1 MIFMGLYFLLCILIL
16 PNMVYVSE
24 GSSIALSSVSG
35 TLAVVVGGIVLMII
49 GGIMARKTSP
59 FLNY

>member
-1 MIFMGLYFLLCILIL
+1 
-16 PNMVYVSE
+16 MVYVSE

-49 GGIMARKTSP
+49 GGIMARKTSS